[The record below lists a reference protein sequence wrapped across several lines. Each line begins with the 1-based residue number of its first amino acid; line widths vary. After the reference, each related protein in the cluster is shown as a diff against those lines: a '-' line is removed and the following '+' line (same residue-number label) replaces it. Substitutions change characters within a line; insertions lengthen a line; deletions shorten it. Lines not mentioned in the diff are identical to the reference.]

1 MRQPKTL
8 ISIGILVVLA
18 LHLVP
23 IVFAKERKT
32 LWPILEWTMYK
43 DSRPAGPIQ
52 ANTRR
57 ILAVTARGDTQEVTP
72 RTLGSSGFALRALY
86 LVPIGRGDSLA
97 AQDLL
102 RRLNAGRTD
111 SVVEIRLESE
121 THMVTDSGIVKRVNP
136 VLRYHIRPSTSN

>member
-1 MRQPKTL
+1 MRQPKTV

-18 LHLVP
+18 LHLIP
-23 IVFAKERKT
+23 IVSAKERKT

-57 ILAVTARGDTQEVTP
+57 IVAVTARGEAHEITP
-72 RTLGSSGFALRALY
+72 RTLGSSGYAFGSLY
-86 LVPIGRGDSLA
+86 LRPIGSGDSLA

-102 RRLNAGRTD
+102 RRLNATRRD
-111 SVVEIRLESE
+111 SFVEIRLESE
-121 THMVTDSGIVKRVNP
+121 THLVTDSGIVERVNP
-136 VLRYHIRPSTSN
+136 VLRYPIRPSPSK